1 MPAALKTTLAI
12 VFIIVSAILV
22 VVVLSQ
28 EGKEQGLG
36 ALTGA
41 NNTDTYWG
49 KNKGRSAE
57 GRKKMITRI
66 LAVLFVAIAILLNIN

>member
-1 MPAALKTTLAI
+1 MPAALKTVLLIVFAI
-12 VFIIVSAILV
+12 VCAILTIV
-22 VVVLSQ
+22 ILSQ
-28 EGKEQGLG
+28 ESREQGLG

-57 GRKKMITRI
+57 GQKKKLTRI
-66 LAVLFVAIAILLNIN
+66 LAVAFVALAILLNI

>member
-1 MPAALKTTLAI
+1 MKIALTIL
-12 VFIIVSAILV
+12 FILCSVALV
-22 VVVLSQ
+22 LVVLSQ

-36 ALTGA
+36 ALAGA

-66 LAVLFVAIAILLNIN
+66 LAVLFVAIAILLNINM